1 MKKTQPSFNNNWQ
14 AQNHLSVQQAVMI
27 AGGDIKVKLVTS
39 QPNLSVYASTS
50 ESSATLAS
58 STGRP
63 PFN

>member
-1 MKKTQPSFNNNWQ
+1 MKKTQPSLNNNWQ
-14 AQNHLSVQQAVMI
+14 AQNLLNVQQAAMI
-27 AGGDIKVKLVTS
+27 AGGDIKVNLVTS

-50 ESSATLAS
+50 ESPATITS